1 MTQVVSKK
9 GPKYM
14 HENNEL
20 EKKEQNDRHTI
31 TAKTPVLNSTPPV
44 LWEVHTKL
52 VLILTPV
59 GVSLIPLG
67 VKFNTDRCY
76 YNTHQC

>member
-1 MTQVVSKK
+1 MQDGAAAVL
-9 GPKYM
+9 
-14 HENNEL
+14 H
-20 EKKEQNDRHTI
+20 

-59 GVSLIPLG
+59 GVSLIILVCNLTLIGVTITPTS
-67 VKFNTDRCY
+67 VKFNTKWY
-76 YNTHQC
+76 

>member
-1 MTQVVSKK
+1 MNILLIRVI
-9 GPKYM
+9 
-14 HENNEL
+14 H
-20 EKKEQNDRHTI
+20 

-67 VKFNTDRCY
+67 VKFNTGGCY
-76 YNTHQC
+76 SNIYQC

>member
-1 MTQVVSKK
+1 MLITQD
-9 GPKYM
+9 KY
-14 HENNEL
+14 
-20 EKKEQNDRHTI
+20 RY

-59 GVSLIPLG
+59 DVSLTIWF
-67 VKFNTDRCY
+67 VI
-76 YNTHQC
+76 

>member
-1 MTQVVSKK
+1 MNILKSRQ
-9 GPKYM
+9 Y
-14 HENNEL
+14 L
-20 EKKEQNDRHTI
+20 EASRSHAY

-59 GVSLIPLG
+59 GVSLIIWC
-67 VKFNTDRCY
+67 VI
-76 YNTHQC
+76 